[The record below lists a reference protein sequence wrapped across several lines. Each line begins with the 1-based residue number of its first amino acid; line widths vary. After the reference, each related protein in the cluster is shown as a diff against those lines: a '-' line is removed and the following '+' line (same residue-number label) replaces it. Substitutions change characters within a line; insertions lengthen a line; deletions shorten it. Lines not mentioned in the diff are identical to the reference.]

1 MFFNWIGGDGGCLE
15 MVELVGIF
23 WLKMLVILFF
33 LEFCFLFWKIFFVF
47 LVMLDFKG
55 NVWKG
60 RGLRLL
66 VIFEEVEVVKVV
78 MVYRLLLIDVL
89 FKFYKIK

>member
-1 MFFNWIGGDGGCLE
+1 
-15 MVELVGIF
+15 
-23 WLKMLVILFF
+23 
-33 LEFCFLFWKIFFVF
+33 
-47 LVMLDFKG
+47 MLDFKG

-89 FKFYKIK
+89 FKFCKIK